1 MLPFEISSIRYELTI
16 HVLISVIHFSVRLF
30 LSLGITSAV
39 RVWPLNPSVCKD
51 QTHFPA
57 SPKSRK
63 SRCFPTTVVDQFCQ
77 TWTVRGTELGC
88 IFHLLFTH
96 PCLSHGTIFSA
107 TWLVCVWTSWRADWE
122 HFHSRPSWSTAAW
135 FCFPPHAN
143 LRMFPGHF
151 APIAVVGITL
161 QGDDFRVDLP
171 PLLSCEFL
179 KGSYCFLFFFFWAP
193 NVVPCVT

>member
-1 MLPFEISSIRYELTI
+1 MLPFEISSILYELTI

-51 QTHFPA
+51 RTHFPA

-63 SRCFPTTVVDQFCQ
+63 SRCFPTTVVDQFWQ

-88 IFHLLFTH
+88 MFHPLFTH

-107 TWLVCVWTSWRADWE
+107 TWLVCIWTSWRADWE

-143 LRMFPGHF
+143 LRMFPGH
-151 APIAVVGITL
+151 
-161 QGDDFRVDLP
+161 
-171 PLLSCEFL
+171 C
-179 KGSYCFLFFFFWAP
+179 SYSHSGCYPAGWWF
-193 NVVPCVT
+193 